1 MKLTKSAI
9 LVFLL
14 LLLAYGYFSHYPGW
28 NGNSRLALTMAIV
41 KEGRLSI
48 DSFVAK
54 DGPYPTG
61 DIASYA
67 GHYYTDKS
75 IGSSLVAAAVYY
87 PIHKIAQLSGTTYR
101 PWVTTWLLT
110 FLVIGI
116 PSAVTGTLIYILAAY
131 LSKSRIRSFFVTLA
145 VALGTMLFPFSVIF
159 FGHTLAAFFLFS
171 AFFLIYQVRIKPQ
184 GERAGNF
191 RLFLIGLLLGLALLT
206 ETPTALIILILMA
219 YYFYVLHTRKMFKQ
233 LTAWL
238 LPFIGGLISILL
250 MVVYNIKVYGE
261 PFALGY
267 AYLVD
272 PYYREQMSK
281 NIMGI
286 GLPRLRVLFYE
297 TIHPA
302 QGILWQSPVLLMTLV
317 GGYQMWR
324 QKEHRIELL
333 VAALACVSYLILI
346 SGYFEWWGGGSFAVR
361 HLIPMLPFLS
371 IPLIF
376 VPRKWFPVLIVLTV
390 ISAAQML
397 IVAASRVTTPD
408 KYLKQIDQLGFF
420 EYSTIYSD
428 CLPRLL
434 SGKFARNIGHAW
446 LGLKTWASLAP
457 LVAVLLGVTAVF
469 AVEPRPSSSAGTTIA
484 DDQENPG

>member
-1 MKLTKSAI
+1 M

-14 LLLAYGYFSHYPGW
+14 LLVAYGYFSHYPGW
-28 NGNSRLALTMAIV
+28 NGNSRLGLTMAIV

-48 DSFVAK
+48 DTFAREG
-54 DGPYPTG
+54 GPYPTG

-67 GHYYTDKS
+67 GHFYTDKA
-75 IGSSLVAAAVYY
+75 IGSSLVAAAAYY
-87 PIHKIAQLSGTTYR
+87 PIHKITQISGHKFR
-101 PWVTTWLLT
+101 VWVETWLIT

-116 PSAVTGTLIYILAAY
+116 PSAITGTLIFILALY

-145 VALGTMLFPFSVIF
+145 IALGTMLFPFSVIF

-171 AFFLIYQVRIKPQ
+171 AFFLIYQIRIKPP
-184 GERAGNF
+184 GENAGGF

-206 ETPTALIILILMA
+206 ETPTALIILILVG
-219 YYFYVLHTRKMFKQ
+219 YYFHVLHSRNMLKRF
-233 LTAWL
+233 TAWL
-238 LPFIGGLISILL
+238 LPFVGGSISVILILA
-250 MVVYNIKVYGE
+250 YNLKVYGE

-286 GLPRLRVLFYE
+286 GLPSLRVLFYE
-297 TIHPA
+297 TLHPA
-302 QGILWQSPVLLMTLV
+302 QGILWQSPVLLMTIV

-324 QKEHRIELL
+324 KREHRAELL
-333 VAALACVSYLILI
+333 VAGLVSVSYLVLM
-346 SGYFEWWGGGSFAVR
+346 SGYFEWWGGHSFAVR

-371 IPLIF
+371 LPLIF
-376 VPRKWFPVLIVLTV
+376 VPRKWFPVFIFLAV
-390 ISAAQML
+390 ISTAQML
-397 IVAASRVTTPD
+397 IVAASRATTPD
-408 KYLKQIDQLGFF
+408 KYLEQIDQLGFF

-434 SGKFARNIGHAW
+434 SGKFARNLGQAW

-457 LVAVLLGVTAVF
+457 LIAVLLGVIPVF
-469 AVEPRPSSSAGTTIA
+469 AIGNQPSSSAATTNVV
-484 DDQENPG
+484 DQ